1 VRAVH
6 GVSFQ
11 VKPGTVHALIGPN
24 GAGKTVLL
32 NILCGYYPPARG
44 RVLLNGQQIT
54 GLPPH
59 QVARRRIAR
68 TFQTTQLFGELTVL
82 QNVMAGFSN
91 QTRHRLFD
99 SLVAT
104 PRLRREEAWRR
115 EAARE
120 LLAFVGY
127 RWDPEARAGSLP
139 FGYQR
144 LVEIAR
150 ALALQPLLLA
160 MDEPAAGL
168 NPREVDELDD
178 LITRIR
184 ARGTAVLL
192 VEHHMD
198 LVMGISEQITVLY
211 HGEKLAEGPP
221 AAIQADPLVIKAY
234 LGEQEADAAQAAV
247 AD

>member
-1 VRAVH
+1 
-6 GVSFQ
+6 
-11 VKPGTVHALIGPN
+11 
-24 GAGKTVLL
+24 
-32 NILCGYYPPARG
+32 
-44 RVLLNGQQIT
+44 
-54 GLPPH
+54 
-59 QVARRRIAR
+59 
-68 TFQTTQLFGELTVL
+68 
-82 QNVMAGFSN
+82 
-91 QTRHRLFD
+91 
-99 SLVAT
+99 
-104 PRLRREEAWRR
+104 
-115 EAARE
+115 
-120 LLAFVGY
+120 
-127 RWDPEARAGSLP
+127 
-139 FGYQR
+139 
-144 LVEIAR
+144 VEIAR